1 MLEQHLAI
9 LPIILP
15 LIAAPIV
22 LILGRSIL
30 SWGFATLI
38 SAWACFISWQLLA
51 ATLSD
56 GVISYAVGGWPPPW
70 GIEMRV
76 DAANAFV
83 LLAVSSISTLVLLFA
98 KDSIE
103 KEIDKSQ
110 HGLFYTAHMLCL
122 AGLSGI
128 LITGDAF
135 NLFVFLEI
143 SSLATYTLVSLGRD
157 RRCLTAAFRYLVMGT
172 IGATFI
178 LIGVGMLYMKTGTLN
193 MLDLAERIHAYDS
206 SRTINTGLAFIMVG
220 VSVKLALFPLHAWLP
235 AAYTHAPSAV
245 TAFLASTATKVAVYV
260 MIRFIFTIFGAEYV
274 FEDMSMDLILMVL
287 AVVAIFKC
295 SYMAAVQSNVKTLLA
310 YSSVAQIGYMILG
323 VSLVSI
329 TGLMAGM
336 IHIFNHALMK
346 GALFMAVGA
355 VFYRVGSV
363 EVRAFKGLGKQMPLT
378 MAAFTIAGLSII
390 GVPLTVG
397 FISKWYLV
405 TAALEQNHWLIAA
418 LVLAGSLLAIVY
430 IGRVLEAAYFQKPEA
445 GRKPVKEA
453 PWSMLIPMWI
463 LVIANIYFGVDTSL
477 TTEAARTAAE
487 TLFQNSTEIS
497 ALMESL
503 HGTEAV
509 GSAVIKPE
517 IINAAH
523 ELSAEV
529 AR

>member
-1 MLEQHLAI
+1 MLDQHLAV

-15 LIAAPIV
+15 LIAAPIA
-22 LILGRSIL
+22 LILGRSAFA
-30 SWGFATLI
+30 WGFATFV
-38 SAWACFISWQLLA
+38 SAWACFVSFELLM

-76 DAANAFV
+76 DTANAFV
-83 LLAVSSISTLVLLFA
+83 LLAVSAVSTLVLLYA

-103 KEIDKSQ
+103 KEIDTEQ
-110 HGLFYTAHMLCL
+110 HALFYTAHLLCL

-128 LITGDAF
+128 LLTGDAF

-143 SSLATYTLVSLGRD
+143 SSLATYTLVSLAKD
-157 RRCLTAAFRYLVMGT
+157 RKCLTAAFRYLVMGT

-193 MLDLAERIHAYDS
+193 MADLSERIHAYES

-220 VSVKLALFPLHAWLP
+220 VSIKLALFPLHAWLP
-235 AAYTHAPSAV
+235 PAYSSAPSAV
-245 TAFLASTATKVAVYV
+245 TSFLASTATKVAVYV
-260 MIRFIFTIFGAEYV
+260 MIRFIFTIFGADHV
-274 FEDMSMDLILMVL
+274 FKEMSMDLILMVM
-287 AVVAIFKC
+287 AIVAIFKC
-295 SYMAAVQSNVKTLLA
+295 SYMATVQSNVKTVLA

-323 VSLVSI
+323 VSLVSV

-363 EVRAFKGLGKQMPLT
+363 EVRAFNGMGKQMPLT
-378 MAAFTIAGLSII
+378 MAAFAIAGLSII

-405 TAALEQNHWLIAA
+405 TAALEQNNWMVSA
-418 LVLAGSLLAIVY
+418 LVLIGSLLAIVY
-430 IGRVLEAAYFQKPEA
+430 IGRVIEAAYFKEPDPKNA
-445 GRKPVKEA
+445 DVKEV
-453 PWSMLIPMWI
+453 PWLMLAPMWI
-463 LVIANIYFGVDTSL
+463 LVLANIYFGIDTSL
-477 TTEAARTAAE
+477 TTEAAKTASE
-487 TLFQNSTEIS
+487 MLFQNSTDIA
-497 ALMESL
+497 ALVESL
-503 HGTEAV
+503 HGPGAQATELTEGLV
-509 GSAVIKPE
+509 KEGSVK
-517 IINAAH
+517 
-523 ELSAEV
+523 
-529 AR
+529 

>member
-1 MLEQHLAI
+1 
-9 LPIILP
+9 
-15 LIAAPIV
+15 
-22 LILGRSIL
+22 
-30 SWGFATLI
+30 
-38 SAWACFISWQLLA
+38 
-51 ATLSD
+51 
-56 GVISYAVGGWPPPW
+56 
-70 GIEMRV
+70 
-76 DAANAFV
+76 
-83 LLAVSSISTLVLLFA
+83 
-98 KDSIE
+98 
-103 KEIDKSQ
+103 
-110 HGLFYTAHMLCL
+110 
-122 AGLSGI
+122 
-128 LITGDAF
+128 
-135 NLFVFLEI
+135 
-143 SSLATYTLVSLGRD
+143 
-157 RRCLTAAFRYLVMGT
+157 
-172 IGATFI
+172 
-178 LIGVGMLYMKTGTLN
+178 
-193 MLDLAERIHAYDS
+193 
-206 SRTINTGLAFIMVG
+206 
-220 VSVKLALFPLHAWLP
+220 
-235 AAYTHAPSAV
+235 
-245 TAFLASTATKVAVYV
+245 
-260 MIRFIFTIFGAEYV
+260 
-274 FEDMSMDLILMVL
+274 
-287 AVVAIFKC
+287 
-295 SYMAAVQSNVKTLLA
+295 
-310 YSSVAQIGYMILG
+310 
-323 VSLVSI
+323 VSLVSV

-363 EVRAFKGLGKQMPLT
+363 EVRAFNGLGKQMPLT

-445 GRKPVKEA
+445 DRKPVKEA

-487 TLFQNSTEIS
+487 TLFQSSAEIS

-509 GSAVIKPE
+509 
-517 IINAAH
+517 NAAH